1 VTGGG
6 LGRRVVHLASG
17 REWRGGQNQV
27 LLLARALA
35 QCGLVNQVVVTG
47 RGTPLARR
55 LADAGVPVHG
65 VGWRAGLSPA
75 ALLGA
80 LREAERGPSLLHAHD
95 AHAAALAA
103 LVGVLSGS
111 PWVAT
116 RRAVFPLRRPWLW
129 NRAARIIA
137 ISDAVRRALLADGLA
152 PERIVLVH
160 SGIDLDA
167 VRSARALARGI
178 RRKLHLPEEVPLAVA
193 VGALSPDK
201 DHATLLA
208 GAAALRARHPEL
220 HWAIAGEGPL
230 RAELEAR
237 IRALGLG
244 DRVRLLGQLEQP
256 LPLIAAADVFVMSS
270 REEGLG
276 TSVLDAMALDVPVA
290 ATRAGGIPEML
301 DSGAGLLSPPG
312 DGVALAD
319 SVALLL
325 EDQARRECV
334 VAAAR
339 ARVSEFSVAT
349 LAAGVLKVYRSVIE
363 GVDIK

>member
-1 VTGGG
+1 MTG

-27 LLLARALA
+27 LLLARTLA
-35 QCGLVNQVVVTG
+35 GCGGVDQVVVTG

-55 LADAGVPVHG
+55 LGDAGVPVRG
-65 VGWRAGLSPA
+65 VSWRAGLSPA
-75 ALLGA
+75 ALLGT
-80 LREAERGPSLLHAHD
+80 LREAARGPSLLHAHD

-103 LVGVLSGS
+103 LAGALSGS

-116 RRAVFPLRRPWLW
+116 RRAAFPLRRPWLW
-129 NRAARIIA
+129 SRAARIIA
-137 ISDAVRRALLADGLA
+137 VSDAVRRALLADGLA
-152 PERIVLVH
+152 PERIVRVY

-167 VRSARALARGI
+167 IRSARPEGGGI
-178 RRKLHLPEEVPLAVA
+178 RRKLDLAEEVPLAVA
-193 VGALSPDK
+193 VGALGPDK

-208 GAAALRARHPEL
+208 AAAALRARHPEL

-237 IRALGLG
+237 IRWLGLG
-244 DRVRLLGQLEQP
+244 DRVRLLGHLDQP
-256 LPLIAAADVFVMSS
+256 LPLIAAANVFVMSS

-301 DSGAGLLSPPG
+301 ERGAGLLSPPG

-319 SVALLL
+319 SIAELL
-325 EDQARRECV
+325 EDRSRRECV

-349 LAAGVLKVYRSVIE
+349 LAGGVLSVYRSVTE